1 MFDLALNIEKHR
13 QNSTKKRCGGLN
25 RRQRLLSHSRSVLL
39 RRVNAEA
46 DVGRA
51 GVRADVLAGRHERG
65 HHARELRRGGG
76 RQEGHHQQVPR
87 DALPRHASRI
97 YRENKIKGRVSRD

>member
-13 QNSTKKRCGGLN
+13 QNSTKKRRRGPN

-51 GVRADVLAGRHERG
+51 SVRADVLAGRHERG

-97 YRENKIKGRVSRD
+97 Y